1 MISESYK
8 DLKTIGLVTEAS
20 IEKFS
25 NTTRDSQS
33 LPVWRDKK
41 SGVIFIK
48 DFYVGDA
55 IYSSKVDGEQG
66 KSSLKRSSLEDKLD
80 TTRRLADFQKFYY
93 GNVVCEVG
101 FGDGEFMKAAAP
113 HSKEFRGVELNSLSL
128 MDARENG
135 FVVEDNLSKFGENS
149 FDTIILFH
157 TFEHFPD
164 PLNKLHQMMTRL
176 KKGGQLIIEVP
187 HAGDFLLRDA
197 VACESFKQHTLW
209 SQHLILHTRSSLT
222 AMLKHAGFSGIT
234 IKGVQRYPLSNHFHW
249 LANGKPGGHLSS
261 LSTIDSLSLLTCYET
276 ALARI
281 DATDTIIAVAIKK

>member
-1 MISESYK
+1 MISEAYK
-8 DLKTIGLVTEAS
+8 DLKTVGLVTENS
-20 IEKFS
+20 IEEFS
-25 NTTRDSQS
+25 NSTRDSQS
-33 LPVWRDKK
+33 LPVWRDEK

-55 IYSSKVDGEQG
+55 LYSSKVDGEQG
-66 KSSLKRSSLEDKLD
+66 KASLKRSSLEDKLD

-93 GNVVCEVG
+93 GKVVCEVG

-113 HSKEFRGVELNSLSL
+113 HSREFRGVELNSLSL
-128 MDARENG
+128 MDARKNG

-164 PLNKLHQMMTRL
+164 PLNKLHQMMRHL

-187 HAGDFLLRDA
+187 HAGDFLLRDD

-209 SQHLILHTRSSLT
+209 SQHLILHTRTSLT
-222 AMLKHAGFSGIT
+222 AMLKHVGFNDVT
-234 IKGVQRYPLSNHFHW
+234 IQGVQRYPLSNHLHW
-249 LANGKPGGHLSS
+249 LANGKPGGHVSGLSA
-261 LSTIDSLSLLTCYET
+261 IDSPSLLTCYEM
-276 ALARI
+276 ALARL
-281 DATDTIIAVAIKK
+281 DATDTIIAVATKK